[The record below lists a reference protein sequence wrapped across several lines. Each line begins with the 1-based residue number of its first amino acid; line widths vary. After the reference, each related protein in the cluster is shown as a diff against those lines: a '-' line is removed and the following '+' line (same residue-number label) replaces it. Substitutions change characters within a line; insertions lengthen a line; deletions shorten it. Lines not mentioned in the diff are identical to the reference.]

1 MTNLGAGFPVGSPE
15 ATGPP
20 PPSSSGPPGER
31 DRYAEFWLACFTAYS
46 SKARDCLLRRCFSV
60 FCSRQLMPPPPLPV
74 NVVRPRM
81 EERRAPL
88 GPVGKGTVIWF
99 GKIPPAQSHSP

>member
-31 DRYAEFWLACFTAYS
+31 DRYAEFWLVYS
-46 SKARDCLLRRCFSV
+46 LFVLSKISNSV
-60 FCSRQLMPPPPLPV
+60 QESV
-74 NVVRPRM
+74 Y
-81 EERRAPL
+81 
-88 GPVGKGTVIWF
+88 
-99 GKIPPAQSHSP
+99 